1 MIRWIVEGK
10 LGTGPAEQSTP
21 ADAIRIDVRH
31 LLDAPG
37 NDPASI
43 EALIRQGVAALHERR
58 TVLVLCDFGV
68 SRSNAIAAGILA
80 RYRSIPFTA
89 AIRQVIERT
98 GETEIK
104 VSMIETVR
112 RVLGGEETLPKRGGR
127 IAVTGGTGM
136 LGSAVIQR
144 LGDRAAA
151 FLGRS
156 DFDLKDSPALLAA
169 RLREEDAS
177 TVIHLAHPRIF
188 SNNNAL
194 AEALHMQK
202 NVMDAAVAAGAT
214 FVLVSCSAVFGKLPM
229 PCKVR
234 PDAERRPSEIVGIIK
249 LLQEE
254 LALHGSTS
262 RGPETKIVRLP
273 ALYGAGCARPKFIRN
288 FRDAI
293 IAGRPVRTHRFPL
306 GAAQLELLHVADA
319 ATGIVAVAERGTARN
334 YHLGSSNPIA
344 TARIAEMSSQA
355 LQRPFIHEE
364 IIIEEA
370 GFVPSLDWAETR
382 RELGWFPSRDF
393 AEELPAILQAYP
405 AYEA

>member
-112 RVLGGEETLPKRGGR
+112 RVLGEETLPKRGGR

-136 LGSAVIQR
+136 LGSAVIQK

-151 FLGRS
+151 FQGRR

-169 RLREEDAS
+169 RLHEEGAS

-194 AEALHMQK
+194 GEALHMQK
-202 NVMDAAVAAGAT
+202 NVMDAAVATGAT
-214 FVLVSCSAVFGKLPM
+214 FVLVSCSAVFGKTPM

-234 PDAERRPSEIVGIIK
+234 PDAKRRPSEIVGIIK
-249 LLQEE
+249 ALQEE
-254 LALHGSTS
+254 LVECAATS
-262 RGPETKIVRLP
+262 RSLETRVVRLP
-273 ALYGAGCARPKFIRN
+273 ALYGAGCARPKFISN

-293 IAGRPVRTHRFPL
+293 LAGRPVRTHRFPQ
-306 GAAQLELLHVADA
+306 GPAQLELLHIADA
-319 ATGIVAVAERGTARN
+319 AAGIVAIVERGTAER
-334 YHLGSSNPIA
+334 YHLGNSHA
-344 TARIAEMSSQA
+344 VVTAWIAELSSQI
-355 LQRPFIHEE
+355 LQRPLIHEE
-364 IIIEEA
+364 ISIEHS
-370 GFVPSLDWAETR
+370 GFVPLLDWETTHE
-382 RELGWFPSRDF
+382 ELGWVPSRDF
-393 AEELPAILQAYP
+393 AAELPAILQAYP
-405 AYEA
+405 MVDP